1 MVRIKRRNPWI
12 TQTPHHFKQRDPQKT
27 DAPHLAVRLM
37 IWFLPMLAL
46 WLWWRIYKHYY
57 FTMISVLFF
66 VVFPGLLVTR
76 IIFLLRSDKDGVV
89 KGWLT
94 ALCVIAGAVILFFAQ
109 LLPVRTY
116 TQTRKDAQD
125 KFQAAARGPLVEEAL
140 QPLELGLPKS
150 VKYHDYRYSFLFWD
164 DGAKVLQCS
173 YSPEEYEKAKESV
186 LSRYAFR
193 TEPIPELGITNSG
206 TGEPVTKTIG
216 TDVFFVLF
224 PQDGTDYESVLPTV
238 TVALN
243 DGRHEIFYVVGFP
256 GSVFLEDDRHWSF
269 IRYGIIRYLPEV
281 FIW

>member
-1 MVRIKRRNPWI
+1 MGHIKRRNPWI
-12 TQTPHHFKQRDPQKT
+12 KQTPHHFKQRDPRKSDT
-27 DAPHLAVRLM
+27 PHLAVRLM
-37 IWFLPMLAL
+37 IWFLPMLIL
-46 WLWWRIYKHYY
+46 WLWWRIGRHYY
-57 FTMISVLFF
+57 LPTVSVLFYA
-66 VVFPGLLVTR
+66 VFPGLLVTR
-76 IIFLLRSDKDGVV
+76 IIYLLRSDRDGVV

-116 TQTRKDAQD
+116 TQTRKDAQE
-125 KFQAAARGPLVEEAL
+125 KFQAFTRGQDVEQAL
-140 QPLELGLPKS
+140 QQLELGSPKS
-150 VKYHDYRYSFLFWD
+150 VVYQDYRHFFLFWD

-224 PQDGTDYESVLPTV
+224 PQDGTDYKTV
-238 TVALN
+238 RATMTVALN
-243 DGRHEIFYVVGFP
+243 DDRHEICYSWFFSGEAFLNDSSHWEFLRSEFYRSFP
-256 GSVFLEDDRHWSF
+256 EL
-269 IRYGIIRYLPEV
+269 